1 MVANC
6 SQRVGCGKS
15 SANIAINNFSHF
27 RCLWCSHNKRWSLFP
42 LPWIWNSLVTCLAQW
57 SIAVLWLFSSG
68 FKQIGNWHSLWELWT
83 PTQEVQLF
91 CWRDMRRRVEVVVSS
106 VHSVWV
112 PGWKQPGDYS
122 SWPLH
127 EPRSIQRSMK
137 NLKRKLNYFFWFK
150 SYGIHLYWY
159 VANYYKLRGLNIY
172 LVFLFP
178 GSGVRSWPCWVLCRG
193 SHKATIKVSDHPS
206 LDQ

>member
-15 SANIAINNFSHF
+15 SANIAINNFSHS

-57 SIAVLWLFSSG
+57 SIAEVLWLFSSG

-137 NLKRKLNYFFWFK
+137 NLKRKLFFLIQK
-150 SYGIHLYWY
+150 LWY
-159 VANYYKLRGLNIY
+159 SFVLICSKLLQIERLKHIFSFS
-172 LVFLFP
+172 VP
-178 GSGVRSWPCWVLCRG
+178 WVRSQVMTLLSPLQRISQG
-193 SHKATIKVSDHPS
+193 YN
-206 LDQ
+206 